1 MVFAFAAGCILMM
14 FSQALAACL
23 SISSFSRPSSCKI
36 VGGDHLIQINE

>member
-36 VGGDHLIQINE
+36 VGGDHLTQINE